1 MITAMLRY
9 SATAVAYVTAYG
21 TPGRVDMGNVG
32 LDIEKK
38 GGAGHGT
45 SRTPQADTKE
55 SLGGRESIRAAMGLS
70 KRHPRGWRMDSQL
83 RLAYNLSRS
92 ASPTAD
98 P

>member
-32 LDIEKK
+32 LDGKCGLRIEKK

-70 KRHPRGWRMDSQL
+70 KRQHLEDGVWTPNCAW
-83 RLAYNLSRS
+83 
-92 ASPTAD
+92 PII
-98 P
+98 